1 MFESMTYEQF
11 TATVTPKVKG
21 ALNLHRALQSSP
33 LDFFIMTS
41 SISAV
46 LGNPGQA
53 NYCAANSYLDS
64 LALHRRTHCLPA
76 TSLALPMILDI
87 GVVAENESIEASLS
101 RKGMYGITEAE
112 MLRAF
117 ETAMSQPGPRP
128 GETATHGP
136 AHIVL
141 GLEPS
146 KLAPAVAAAD
156 TADAYWYADARFAS
170 LRSAVE
176 VARTSTTS
184 KTSAGDF
191 VSSLKSMQGEGP
203 ETVLSAIVQH
213 VVKRCASILM
223 TPVESFELDGRS
235 ISSYGLDS
243 MIGAE
248 LRNWLFREF
257 GLDVGFQTLLGPK
270 LSFWKLA
277 ELVRD
282 NLWGTTKDL
291 RNGLMG

>member
-1 MFESMTYEQF
+1 MFEGMTYEQF
-11 TATVTPKVKG
+11 TAAVTPKVKG
-21 ALNLHRALQSSP
+21 ALNLHRALHSSP
-33 LDFFIMTS
+33 LDFFVMTS

-64 LALHRRTHCLPA
+64 LALHRRTHGLPA

-117 ETAMSQPGPRP
+117 ETAMSQPGPRTD
-128 GETATHGP
+128 EAANHGA
-136 AHIVL
+136 AHIIL

-146 KLAPAVAAAD
+146 KLAPAVASAD

-176 VARTSTTS
+176 VASASSTSS
-184 KTSAGDF
+184 KASGGDF
-191 VSSLKSMQGEGP
+191 VSSLKSMQGVGP
-203 ETVLSAIVQH
+203 ETVLSAIAQH
-213 VVKRCASILM
+213 VVKRCSSILV
-223 TPVESFELDGRS
+223 TPVESFELEGRS

-282 NLWGTTKDL
+282 NLGAVTKT
-291 RNGLMG
+291 